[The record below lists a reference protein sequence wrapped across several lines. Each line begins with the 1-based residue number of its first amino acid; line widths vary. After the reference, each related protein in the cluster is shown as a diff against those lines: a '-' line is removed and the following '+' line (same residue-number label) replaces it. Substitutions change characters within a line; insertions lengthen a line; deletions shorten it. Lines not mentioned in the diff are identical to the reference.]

1 MLGLHASYEEEDTC
15 MRHMR
20 RRMHV
25 ESSLLSCDR
34 MLGLHVMLES
44 TFLKFNYTSILF
56 VIQLYFNQHVPL
68 KDSRMLHMT

>member
-1 MLGLHASYEEEDTC
+1 MRHMRRRMHVESSLLSCDRILSLHASYEEEDTC

-44 TFLKFNYTSILF
+44 TFLKFN
-56 VIQLYFNQHVPL
+56 
-68 KDSRMLHMT
+68 